1 MTGLPY
7 KTSINKLYHN
17 AGVLMINDLFR
28 LNLAKFMFKLH
39 HKMSSNNAHVKNI
52 TLVTRV
58 EIRQCA
64 PPPPR
69 NHLSGPPKKIFYDG
83 DTKERAP
90 KGRCQAIGGCGGMPP
105 ENFAEFDLILE
116 AFCAF

>member
-1 MTGLPY
+1 MRP
-7 KTSINKLYHN
+7 
-17 AGVLMINDLFR
+17 
-28 LNLAKFMFKLH
+28 
-39 HKMSSNNAHVKNI
+39 
-52 TLVTRV
+52 
-58 EIRQCA
+58 

-69 NHLSGPPKKIFYDG
+69 NHLSGRPQIFFSDD

-90 KGRCQAIGGCGGMPP
+90 KGRCQARRVWGHAPP